1 MCFRLVG
8 AIKICEVNRV
18 QTAVNSGIRQNI
30 ASHKMYVEEEERVS
44 PIDARRTGGIFIAY

>member
-1 MCFRLVG
+1 MFKLRLL
-8 AIKICEVNRV
+8 
-18 QTAVNSGIRQNI
+18 VNSGTQHNI